1 MTRKILS
8 LAISILLFICL
19 LLNLTGCGNENWGI
33 GNYTFTH
40 VHFSDGVEGKCA
52 TVSSW
57 HDNELGCEIHT
68 KEYGSI
74 YLSEGT
80 YFLIEDGTK
89 CPYCTGV
96 N

>member
-1 MTRKILS
+1 MKKIFALILALVLCLS
-8 LAISILLFICL
+8 LCA
-19 LLNLTGCGNENWGI
+19 CGNENWGI

-57 HDNELGCEIHT
+57 HDNELGCEVHT

-80 YFLIEDGTK
+80 YFLIAEGAK
-89 CPYCTGV
+89 CPYFTGV

>member
-1 MTRKILS
+1 MKKIFALILALVLCLS
-8 LAISILLFICL
+8 LCA
-19 LLNLTGCGNENWGI
+19 CGNENWGI

-57 HDNELGCEIHT
+57 HDNELGCEVHT

-80 YFLIEDGTK
+80 YFLIEDGAK
-89 CPYCTGV
+89 CPYCVGV

>member
-1 MTRKILS
+1 MKKIFALILTLVLCLS
-8 LAISILLFICL
+8 LCA
-19 LLNLTGCGNENWGI
+19 CGNMSVGF
-33 GNYTFTH
+33 GNYSFTH

-52 TVSSW
+52 TISSW
-57 HDNELGCEIHT
+57 HDNELGCEVST

-80 YFLIEDGTK
+80 YFLIEDGTQ
-89 CPYCTGV
+89 CPYCSKV